1 MDGGL
6 ARGYVFGAWDGDGGF
21 GDEVAGG
28 LDEDL
33 AAAGVKLGGAD
44 GGVVQGDDL
53 RAGEV
58 VAALEAFGDLHGETS
73 LVVDEA
79 VGAPGVGVG
88 VVAVVHE
95 LEPAVAGGA
104 VLDGG
109 VDFLQ
114 VDGAG
119 AVVGAV
125 ERLLGGVV
133 GPGAHLEGEG

>member
-6 ARGYVFGAWDGDGGF
+6 ARGYVFGAWDCDGGF

-58 VAALEAFGDLHGETS
+58 VAALKAGRKLDGQTAVRFGDEPLRAPLVLG
-73 LVVDEA
+73 LVVSLIPD
-79 VGAPGVGVG
+79 
-88 VVAVVHE
+88 
-95 LEPAVAGGA
+95 LEPAIA
-104 VLDGG
+104 DS
-109 VDFLQ
+109 
-114 VDGAG
+114 
-119 AVVGAV
+119 
-125 ERLLGGVV
+125 
-133 GPGAHLEGEG
+133 